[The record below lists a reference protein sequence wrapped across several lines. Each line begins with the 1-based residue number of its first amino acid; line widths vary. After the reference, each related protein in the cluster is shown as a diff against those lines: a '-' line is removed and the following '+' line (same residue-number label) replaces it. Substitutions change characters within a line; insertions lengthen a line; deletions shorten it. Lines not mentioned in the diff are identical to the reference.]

1 MEISA
6 SDTEVTV
13 LVAALL
19 AIPAIEP
26 GASPRE
32 RLDVLKATL
41 AELRR
46 QGGLSALATG
56 TEEVSRRR

>member
-6 SDTEVTV
+6 SDAEVTV

-32 RLDVLKATL
+32 RLQVLKATL
-41 AELRR
+41 AEVRR
-46 QGGLSALATG
+46 QGGLSPLATG
-56 TEEVSRRR
+56 AQEVNHRR